1 MKSIVAALFLI
12 AVCNAAITVSVAH
25 ASPDA
30 PPVDVYVNGSILYSN
45 LAFSQ
50 FGAVASVPAGIY
62 EATVYPTG
70 KTSPTLL
77 DVLIPATVDGTA
89 YLIAAVN
96 PVNYLNLKVF
106 TEQPSAPAPG
116 SVYVNFLHASP
127 DAPPVDIAVVGL
139 GVVFEF
145 QTYLNQSPA
154 VSVPQGTYTFQVLIS
169 GTSTVVLTVPNV
181 PLTGKSYTV
190 VAEGLVQAGSLQA
203 ALFQQA

>member
-1 MKSIVAALFLI
+1 MSDIDTNFKS
-12 AVCNAAITVSVAH
+12 
-25 ASPDA
+25 DR
-30 PPVDVYVNGSILYSN
+30 YS
-45 LAFSQ
+45 LQ
-50 FGAVASVPAGIY
+50 REIGKGTWG
-62 EATVYPTG
+62 TVYWAKDSLTDQDVAIKLLTPTELAQDQM
-70 KTSPTLL
+70 K
-77 DVLIPATVDGTA
+77 
-89 YLIAAVN
+89 N
-96 PVNYLNLKVF
+96 RPVK
-106 TEQPSAPAPG
+106 
-116 SVYVNFLHASP
+116 
-127 DAPPVDIAVVGL
+127 IAVVGL